1 MPFVSVSFVPQIGAF
16 IPNHSYQFPTLITS
30 DSRQPRTG
38 SDELLKASCQGNF
51 LILTHLSWIHHP
63 EFLTTWVDHV
73 ADWLRP
79 RDLTKVL
86 AGECVQ
92 RHVATVI
99 HQPQVLGANLLNIS
113 NLIRRR

>member
-1 MPFVSVSFVPQIGAF
+1 MISFAERNFYSYSLLSISGSSFVNAM
-16 IPNHSYQFPTLITS
+16 ITS

-113 NLIRRR
+113 NLIRRQ